1 VSTAR
6 DCAGTVAAFVGHEDA
21 PDELLDFLLWEYTAY
36 PFSDWQTTVDQL
48 VEVLGAP
55 EGEEGKAE

>member
-1 VSTAR
+1 VSSAR

-21 PDELLDFLLWEYTAY
+21 PDELLDLLLWERTAF

-48 VEVLGAP
+48 VAALEAP
-55 EGEEGKAE
+55 YAD